1 MKTGMWILI
10 GVVVV
15 AMIVTIYMY
24 TRGSSS
30 ELFSGSFGLGSG
42 LSVAGMG
49 PVYEDDSK
57 SKEGFCGSCS

>member
-1 MKTGMWILI
+1 MKTDTWILI
-10 GVVVV
+10 GAIVV
-15 AMIVTIYMY
+15 AIIVTIYMY
-24 TRGSSS
+24 TRGST

-42 LSVAGMG
+42 MSVAGMG